1 MTHTSDIPVQH
12 FELLFDSSPGSFL
25 ILLPDADFTI
35 VGVTKGYRRDTL
47 TTREVLLG
55 RGVFDAF
62 PDNPHTPEANSTRN
76 LRASLLRVVATRSP
90 DTMVIQRYDVP
101 RRDGMGF
108 EVRYWSPVNTPVIAP
123 DGEMIYIIHGVRNV
137 TDYMRL
143 QEENESRQKQSA
155 ELSARNRQMEAE
167 ILQRGW
173 DIDEKNRELRHA
185 NEALMRYAQTAR
197 DEAQSKDEFLAM
209 LAHELRNP
217 LAGISTALELLAIVG
232 NDASKA
238 AELRDVCYRQLG
250 NLTRLVDDLL
260 DVSRVSRGAVHLRR
274 EALDLRDILDSALH
288 AVRGLLDER
297 GLAVSTSITPG
308 AYRMWGDATRL
319 EQVLTNLLANA
330 ARYTESGGRVDI
342 VLGNETAAS
351 GSWGV
356 LRIKDTGR
364 GIPPDMLSRIFDMFV
379 QVDTEIDRA
388 RGGLGIGLTLVQKLV
403 EMHGGAVE
411 GYSEGI
417 GHGSTFTVRLPLDA
431 GVSLPEQRGG
441 RGTVPAGQVPGTR
454 VLLIEDNVDARMTL
468 KNLLQAYGYQV
479 EVAETGEEGL
489 QRMLQ
494 ERPDVAIV
502 DIGLPGLDGFEVAR
516 RTRMTPET
524 RGVRLVALSGYSGPD
539 TERKAAAAGFD
550 MHLVKPVNPVELPA
564 ILTVR
569 ADR

>member
-1 MTHTSDIPVQH
+1 MQH